1 MATNMK
7 ENGFETLIVRYLV
20 DNNHYEEGL
29 NSEYNKTYAIDE
41 GRLFRFLNDTQY
53 KKMQELRIE
62 ESEIEK
68 KKFLD
73 RLSRKLSDDG
83 VINII
88 RKGVKYKNHEYYK
101 RTLENGEHIAY
112 LVYDNETF
120 IGAGGVSF
128 YQVMPTYH
136 NPTGKKAYIMNMY
149 TASEYRRQ
157 GIAFHTLDLLVKD
170 VRKQGVSQ
178 IALEATEMGRP
189 LYEKYGFVKMEDEM
203 ELKLKHSHVCSN

>member
-1 MATNMK
+1 MK

-88 RKGVKYKNHEYYK
+88 RKGVKYKNH
-101 RTLENGEHIAY
+101 
-112 LVYDNETF
+112 
-120 IGAGGVSF
+120 
-128 YQVMPTYH
+128 
-136 NPTGKKAYIMNMY
+136 
-149 TASEYRRQ
+149 
-157 GIAFHTLDLLVKD
+157 TLDFYMVQPSD
-170 VRKQGVSQ
+170 GNV
-178 IALEATEMGRP
+178 EAAKSYNKNIFSVTRQ
-189 LYEKYGFVKMEDEM
+189 LW
-203 ELKLKHSHVCSN
+203 